1 MNVKLNKVLAE
12 QDFVDDFY
20 VCGSSSDES
29 LSIGVAYMA
38 MRDKDVKVEPLSN
51 LYLGPEVSSEALA
64 SVKKNVNGRD
74 NVKVTEGVTNADI
87 ARLLAS
93 GEVVARVAG
102 RTEFGARALGNR
114 SILADPGKPDV
125 VKQINE
131 MIKKRDFWMPF
142 ALSLLDSHEEFYLKN
157 PKGLQAQYMANAFD
171 TKDKDYE
178 RIRSGTHPYD
188 RSVRPQVVTR
198 EMNPEYYDLINEFS
212 KLTGTGALLNTSLN
226 LHGLPL
232 VSDPYQALYVLENSG
247 LRYLVIEN
255 TLFQWD

>member
-1 MNVKLNKVLAE
+1 M
-12 QDFVDDFY
+12 
-20 VCGSSSDES
+20 
-29 LSIGVAYMA
+29 
-38 MRDKDVKVEPLSN
+38 KVEPLSN